1 MIARQER
8 ASVYRP
14 LQEKAEGGYKGMR
27 RVRITMA
34 LAMALVVALAA
45 VGVASAAVKTNTSE
59 LRRAVTN
66 AGVMEHLEAFQAIA
80 DANGGTRVA
89 GSPGYDASV
98 EYVAERLRAAG
109 YNVSLQNFTFDAFEE
124 DSPSVFERVSPSP
137 EVYTDEDFLTMSYSG
152 NGDVTAPLEA
162 VGGIVIPSPGGSVS
176 GCSPADF
183 ADFTEG
189 SIALIQRGDC
199 SFRQKAENAEAAGAV
214 GVVIFNEGNEDP
226 ADDRLG
232 VVNGTL
238 DPPRLDIPVI
248 GTSFAVGEE
257 LYALTQQ
264 GRVVVHLK
272 VDASVVTTK
281 GTNVIADTRAG
292 REDRTVVVGAHL
304 DSVEEGP
311 GINDNGSGSA
321 TILEVAEEMSELGIS
336 PRNQV
341 RFAFWGAEEAGLIGS
356 EHYVSTL
363 TKRDIKDIAVNLN
376 FDMLA
381 SPNYARFV
389 YDGDGSA
396 TPDAGPTGSGVVE
409 DVFNDY
415 FASRGLETE
424 PTEFDGRSDY
434 GPFIDAGIPAGGLF
448 TGAEGIKT
456 PREER
461 IYGGVAGLAHD
472 PCYHAACDTLKE
484 ADQSEEVRRVEQAY
498 GENVI
503 VGNINTKA
511 LREMSDGVAHA
522 TLAFAQTTSA
532 VGGTEKGNGTPSSAP
547 QYKGPKALR

>member
-1 MIARQER
+1 M
-8 ASVYRP
+8 YRP
-14 LQEKAEGGYKGMR
+14 LQEKAEGGYQGMR
-27 RVRITMA
+27 RVRITVA
-34 LAMALVVALAA
+34 LALALVVALAA
-45 VGVASAAVKTNTSE
+45 VGVASAAVKTNSSE

-66 AGVMEHLEAFQAIA
+66 EGIMEHLEEFQAIA

-98 EYVAERLRAAG
+98 DYVVKRLEKAG
-109 YNVSLQNFTFDAFEE
+109 YNARRQNFTFDAFEE
-124 DSPSVFERVSPSP
+124 NTPSVFERVSPSP
-137 EVYTDEDFLTMSYSG
+137 EVYTGEDFLTMSYSG

-162 VGGIVIPSPGGSVS
+162 SGGIVIPSPGGSVS
-176 GCSPADF
+176 GCSADDF

-189 SIALIQRGDC
+189 SIALIQRGTC
-199 SFRQKAENAEAAGAV
+199 PFRQKALNAQEAGAA

-226 ADDRLG
+226 TDDRLG

-238 DPPRLDIPVI
+238 DPPRLEIPVI
-248 GTSFAVGEE
+248 GTSFVVGEE

-264 GRVVVHLK
+264 GQEVVVHLK

-321 TILEVAEEMSELGIS
+321 TILEVAEEMRELRIR

-356 EHYVSTL
+356 EHYVSEL
-363 TKRDIKDIAVNLN
+363 TKRQIKDIAVNLN
-376 FDMLA
+376 FDMLG

-409 DVFNDY
+409 DVFTDY
-415 FASRGLETE
+415 FASRDLQTE
-424 PTEFDGRSDY
+424 PTAFDGRSDY

-456 PREER
+456 VREER
-461 IYGGVAGLAHD
+461 IYGGVAGLAYD

-484 ADQSEEVRRVEQAY
+484 SDQPAEVRRIERAY
-498 GENVI
+498 GERVIRGNV
-503 VGNINTKA
+503 NKKA
-511 LREMSDGVAHA
+511 LNEMSDGVAHA

-532 VGGTEKGNGTPSSAP
+532 VGGTDKGSGTPSGDR

>member
-1 MIARQER
+1 M
-8 ASVYRP
+8 YRP

-45 VGVASAAVKTNTSE
+45 VGVASAAVKTDSSE

-66 AGVMEHLEAFQAIA
+66 AGVMKHLQKFQAIA
-80 DANGGTRVA
+80 DAHGGNRDA
-89 GSPGYDASV
+89 GTPGYDASV
-98 EYVAERLRAAG
+98 DYVVKRLENAG
-109 YNVSLQNFTFDAFEE
+109 YDVSLQNFTFDAFEE
-124 DSPSVFERVSPSP
+124 ESPSVFERVSPSP

-176 GCSPADF
+176 GCSPEDF

-311 GINDNGSGSA
+311 GINDNGSGTS
-321 TILEVAEEMSELGIS
+321 TILEVALQMSELGIR
-336 PRNQV
+336 PENRV
-341 RFAFWGAEEAGLIGS
+341 RFAFWGAEESGLLGS
-356 EHYVSTL
+356 EHYVNDL
-363 TKRDIKDIAVNLN
+363 VENDPDELDDIALNLN
-376 FDMLA
+376 FDMLG
-381 SPNYARFV
+381 SPNFVRFV
-389 YDGDGSA
+389 YDGNGSD
-396 TPDAGPTGSGVVE
+396 TPDAGPPGSAKIE
-409 DVFNDY
+409 RVFNRY
-415 FASRGLETE
+415 FAAKGLETE
-424 PTEFDGRSDY
+424 PTAFDGRSDY
-434 GPFIDAGIPAGGLF
+434 GPFIDEKIPAGGLF

-456 PREER
+456 PRQED
-461 IYGGVAGLAHD
+461 IYGGTSGEPYDA
-472 PCYHAACDTLKE
+472 CYHEACDDIDNL
-484 ADQSEEVRRVEQAY
+484 S
-498 GENVI
+498 I
-503 VGNINTKA
+503 KA
-511 LREMSDGVAHA
+511 LNQMSDAVAHA
-522 TLAFAQTTSA
+522 TLTYAEDEELW
-532 VGGTEKGNGTPSSAP
+532 VGPSSTETRSSAATSGVYEE
-547 QYKGPKALR
+547 YKGHHARR